1 MAKCINCNY
10 TLVLLEHRRKYKC
23 AKCGKLFPQG
33 EIENKEFVKWNKE
46 RRAEE
51 KRKLKNE
58 LHKEYIKKNKEKFKK
73 TQKKWTDK
81 NRKKLNEYQREYYK
95 KNSEKIK
102 AQQREKHEKNK
113 DTINEKRRGA
123 SEQVKKQQNE
133 KRNAR
138 RHVNIENTRL
148 NSRIEYYRQKQK
160 ALTLTQLEFAYERA
174 LNNQIHKMLPTSI
187 LS

>member
-1 MAKCINCNY
+1 MAKCLNCNY

-23 AKCGKLFPQG
+23 AKCGKLFPQS
-33 EIENKEFVKWNKE
+33 EIENKEFVEWNKE

-51 KRKLKNE
+51 KRKLNNE

-95 KNSEKIK
+95 NNSEKIK

-113 DTINEKRRGA
+113 DAINEKRRGA
-123 SEQVKKQQNE
+123 SEQVKKSQNE
-133 KRNAR
+133 NRNAR
-138 RHVNIENTRL
+138 RHANIEGTRL
-148 NSRIEYYRQKQK
+148 NSRIEYYRQRQKQ
-160 ALTLTQLEFAYERA
+160 LTLTHLEFAYERA
-174 LNNQIHKMLPTSI
+174 LNHQIQKMLPTSI

>member
-1 MAKCINCNY
+1 MAKCLNCNY

-23 AKCGKLFPQG
+23 AKCGKLFSQT
-33 EIENKEFVKWNKE
+33 EIDNKEFVEWNKE

-102 AQQREKHEKNK
+102 AQQKERHAKKK
-113 DTINEKRRGA
+113 DEINAKRRSV
-123 SEQVKKQQNE
+123 SEQVKEQQNE

-138 RHVNIENTRL
+138 RHANIENTTA

-160 ALTLTQLEFAYERA
+160 QLALTNLKFAYERA
-174 LNNQIHKMLPTSI
+174 LNNQIRNMLPTI
-187 LS
+187 ALS